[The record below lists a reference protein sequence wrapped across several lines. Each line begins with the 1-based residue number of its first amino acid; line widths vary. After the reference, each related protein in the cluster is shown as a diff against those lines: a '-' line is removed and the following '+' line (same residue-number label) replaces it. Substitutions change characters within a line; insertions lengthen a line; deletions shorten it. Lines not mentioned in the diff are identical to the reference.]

1 MGPQRIPLHHTNRF
15 RLRVAEAFVGRPHWE
30 SVRVFARN
38 RGLSPS
44 TVVSWAG
51 RIDKLRETDR
61 QGKST
66 LGGSGRKAETLE
78 YEDLLAMRVKDLR
91 RERYIVIRAMI
102 IFMAQEIAP
111 QFFEK
116 KTVNAA
122 LCWCA
127 RFMARNRLTLRRVT
141 TRGRES
147 REDMFVRKAEFCDE
161 VRWVLC
167 FVLGLWLGIA

>member
-51 RIDKLRETDR
+51 RIDKLRETNH

-66 LGGSGRKAETLE
+66 LGGSGRKAETME

-91 RERYIVIRAMI
+91 RERYIVTRAMI

-111 QFFEK
+111 QFIEK

-127 RFMARNRLTLRRVT
+127 RYVCNCAAVSNTDLTT
-141 TRGRES
+141 T
-147 REDMFVRKAEFCDE
+147 
-161 VRWVLC
+161 LC